1 MDKGK
6 FNQQI
11 EALRQLSNKETEGTK
26 VFSGSQPSKVFQT
39 KRDILQTDLL
49 AGTARI
55 IDDFNESTKKYSR
68 ILIGLTFAIV
78 VLTIA
83 LVWLTSKLVP

>member
-11 EALRQLSNKETEGTK
+11 EDLRQLSNRETEGTK
-26 VFSGSQPSKVFQT
+26 VLSGSQPSKVFQT

-49 AGTARI
+49 AETARI

-68 ILIGLTFAIV
+68 ILIGLTVAVV
-78 VLTIA
+78 VLTLA
-83 LVWLTSKLVP
+83 LVWLTSKLVT